1 MFVLVRAKKYL
12 SRNYSQLLFYSSIL
26 YSSKYY
32 CYWHVP
38 TVVGVSSSLLI
49 SCPCCRCWICLKR
62 WSTIKRFQSVKLAF
76 IYTSKSCSLTQW
88 MNSVPPYVRKLH
100 FMYEVVRTS
109 SKCRWSIY
117 RTSSKCHWSIFV
129 HQEHPLSRV
138 CSNSLMNW
146 HSPWTCYLSSHEL
159 AQPLNMLFVVHTI
172 VVIFH
177 YGNWCEWP

>member
-1 MFVLVRAKKYL
+1 MYEHPSITYHMFVLVRAKKYL
-12 SRNYSQLLFYSSIL
+12 SRNYSQLLFYSGIL
-26 YSSKYY
+26 YFSKYY

-129 HQEHPLSRV
+129 HQHWNGNVFILMKFS
-138 CSNSLMNW
+138 SLAALEVVKM
-146 HSPWTCYLSSHEL
+146 TTSS
-159 AQPLNMLFVVHTI
+159 AASD
-172 VVIFH
+172 
-177 YGNWCEWP
+177 